1 MLILTTGLVVSSFI
15 IAQLTPLV
23 YKMKRADAITQNEL
37 LLREES
43 NIKKHNIF
51 SLVIFLCPL
60 LLLHLSG
67 NTNLFYFSLLMAIGA
82 YTDLSTRW
90 IPDPVIYLLL
100 ALSLLSID
108 KSDVTQYWGM
118 VFYLLPVILLNI
130 FCRIFKGGYVIASG
144 DMYIFPSVG
153 LMVSPEHASELM
165 ALNLV
170 FCVIISRWVKQIPLV
185 TVAYFTF
192 IGYQLCALSGF
203 L

>member
-15 IAQLTPLV
+15 FAQLTPLV
-23 YKMKRADAITQNEL
+23 YKMKRADVIRQNEL
-37 LLREES
+37 LLREEYDV
-43 NIKKHNIF
+43 KKHNVL

-90 IPDPVIYLLL
+90 IPDPVIYLML
-100 ALSLLSID
+100 AFSILAID
-108 KSDVTQYWGM
+108 KNDVTQYWGM
-118 VFYLLPVILLNI
+118 VFYLLPVILLNL
-130 FCRIFKGGYVIASG
+130 FCRVFKGGYVIASG

-165 ALNLV
+165 TLNLV
-170 FCVIISRWVKQIPLV
+170 FCVILSRWVEQIPLV

-192 IGYQLCALSGF
+192 IGYQLCVFFGF